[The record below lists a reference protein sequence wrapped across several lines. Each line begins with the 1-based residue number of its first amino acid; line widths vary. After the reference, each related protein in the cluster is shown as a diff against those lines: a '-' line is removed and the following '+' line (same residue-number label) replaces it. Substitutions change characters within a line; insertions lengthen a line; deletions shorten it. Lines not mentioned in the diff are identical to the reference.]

1 MAGIVSDHGEH
12 DEWAPPTGEQLAQRV
27 FGVAIA
33 GVIGVI
39 MLMVILG
46 GW

>member
-1 MAGIVSDHGEH
+1 MAGIVSNHGEH
-12 DEWAPPTGEQLAQRV
+12 DEWVPPTGEQLAQRV

-33 GVIGVI
+33 GVGGVI
-39 MLMVILG
+39 VLMIILG